1 MFRRLT
7 LQTTLALAIVA
18 TLGACSTPASAP
30 NTVGGV
36 VAKTKNLSAFN
47 QLVADAGM
55 AATLNGS
62 GPYTVFAPSDA
73 AFQALPA
80 KTRDA
85 LKNDKEQLKAV
96 LSYHIVPAHVTAS
109 AKAGKLKT
117 LQGSDIA
124 LARAADFVTVEDA
137 LVEQADLK
145 AGNGVVHVIDRV
157 LVPPR
162 KK

>member
-7 LQTTLALAIVA
+7 LQTTLVLAIVA

-36 VAKTKNLSAFN
+36 VAKTKNLSTFN

-109 AKAGKLKT
+109 AKAGKLQT

>member
-36 VAKTKNLSAFN
+36 VAKTKNLSTFN

-62 GPYTVFAPSDA
+62 GPTRFSPPAMQPSRRFLRRRVTPSRA
-73 AFQALPA
+73 
-80 KTRDA
+80 TR
-85 LKNDKEQLKAV
+85 N
-96 LSYHIVPAHVTAS
+96 S
-109 AKAGKLKT
+109 
-117 LQGSDIA
+117 
-124 LARAADFVTVEDA
+124 
-137 LVEQADLK
+137 
-145 AGNGVVHVIDRV
+145 
-157 LVPPR
+157 
-162 KK
+162 